1 MYGKARGVLGNDFFS
16 FDVEGLE
23 VEGLADFVGRGLAES
38 ALASDV
44 GGDLDFW
51 AVGEAVK
58 AGIEGAGRCSELDM
72 EGAGEEECA

>member
-1 MYGKARGVLGNDFFS
+1 MYGEARGVFGDDLFGLDI
-16 FDVEGLE
+16 EGLD
-23 VEGLADFVGRGLAES
+23 VVGLADFVGRGLAES